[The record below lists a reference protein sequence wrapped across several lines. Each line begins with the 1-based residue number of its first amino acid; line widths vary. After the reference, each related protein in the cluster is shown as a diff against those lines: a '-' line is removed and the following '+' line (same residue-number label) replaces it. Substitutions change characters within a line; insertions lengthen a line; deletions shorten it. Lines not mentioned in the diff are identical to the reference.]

1 MFGTDVGVEIV
12 LIVGLI
18 GTFIALELSL
28 LRMISSEVFSKVDL
42 TGRVVLTLCT
52 LVTSPGRHFLLL
64 PFTLIMI
71 SALITEITLAT

>member
-28 LRMISSEVFSKVDL
+28 LRMISSEVFGQL
-42 TGRVVLTLCT
+42 HLAGRVVLTL
-52 LVTSPGRHFLLL
+52 
-64 PFTLIMI
+64 
-71 SALITEITLAT
+71 